1 MLICLCNMAVDD
13 EDDEDVDDMKD
24 VDDVE
29 RKETQNYVSSL
40 HG

>member
-1 MLICLCNMAVDD
+1 MLICLCNMAVEDEDED
-13 EDDEDVDDMKD
+13 EDDSKD